1 MILTVETGSNTL
13 VCGIFLLFFEKCKA
27 QTQTKKQSLFKK
39 ERLMNSATNT
49 IDQRQES
56 QQNEAQE
63 ESKEGMFIRMAEA
76 AKILGVSY
84 PTAREILKKNN
95 ITKYVLTPRIIYYKR
110 SEVEQIFT
118 NNGISI

>member
-1 MILTVETGSNTL
+1 MSSV
-13 VCGIFLLFFEKCKA
+13 
-27 QTQTKKQSLFKK
+27 
-39 ERLMNSATNT
+39 TNT
-49 IDQRQES
+49 TDEKQEV
-56 QQNEAQE
+56 QQNGTQE
-63 ESKEGMFIRMAEA
+63 ESKEGMFIRMAEV

>member
-1 MILTVETGSNTL
+1 MQGTDTD
-13 VCGIFLLFFEKCKA
+13 K
-27 QTQTKKQSLFKK
+27 KKQSLFKK

>member
-1 MILTVETGSNTL
+1 MSN
-13 VCGIFLLFFEKCKA
+13 V
-27 QTQTKKQSLFKK
+27 
-39 ERLMNSATNT
+39 TNT
-49 IDQRQES
+49 TDEKQEV
-56 QQNEAQE
+56 QQNGTQE
-63 ESKEGMFIRMAEA
+63 ETKEGMFIRMAEA

>member
-1 MILTVETGSNTL
+1 MALCVE
-13 VCGIFLLFFEKCKA
+13 VFYFFFEKCKT
-27 QTQTKKQSLFKK
+27 QTQTKKQSLSKK

-63 ESKEGMFIRMAEA
+63 ESKEGMFIRMAEV

-84 PTAREILKKNN
+84 PTAREILKRNN

>member
-1 MILTVETGSNTL
+1 MILTVKMGSNGF
-13 VCGIFLLFFEKCKA
+13 VRGSILLFFEKCKA
-27 QTQTKKQSLFKK
+27 QTQTKKAYLKK
-39 ERLMNSATNT
+39 EYLMSSATNT
-49 IDQRQES
+49 TDEKQEV
-56 QQNEAQE
+56 QQNGTQE

>member
-1 MILTVETGSNTL
+1 
-13 VCGIFLLFFEKCKA
+13 
-27 QTQTKKQSLFKK
+27 
-39 ERLMNSATNT
+39 MNSAINT

-118 NNGISI
+118 NNGISIWILLKYSKREARAILRFSTRISRFFKAQEVG